1 MSNKKYN
8 SFFASN
14 VPQNSVLTEPLP
26 RPKYD
31 FAVAFPDPDH
41 FPMGDLHES
50 LGEALKD
57 QGRDLVFYPHPQ
69 GLLEFRELVCEKIKE
84 NRGID
89 VGPQNVI
96 ITAGSGQSINLIT
109 QLFINPGDTIV
120 SEKFTYTGALR
131 VFERFGAKMA
141 GVEMDDEGMLPEYLE
156 NKLIELKNN
165 GISPKFIY
173 TIPTFQNPVGTDMSF
188 ERKKEILAISQKY
201 QIPLFEDDCYAD
213 LRFEGENH
221 PAIAS
226 LKGSDNVVY
235 SGSFSKILA
244 PGLRLGWIVA
254 PDTFLPYLMAVNP
267 GTPPSQFTILS
278 ALYFLKKNM
287 EDHIAGLCN
296 MFRGKRDCM
305 LGAIGEFMGSE
316 VEIIAPKG
324 GLYLWLKFPENVDL
338 EPILP
343 IAREKGVIFGLG
355 NTFSTEGKANNFIR
369 LCYGYHNLE
378 DTVSGIE
385 LLANIFR
392 EQGLLKS

>member
-1 MSNKKYN
+1 MSDKKYN
-8 SFFASN
+8 SFFANN
-14 VPQNSVLTEPLP
+14 VPQNSVLNEPLP

-41 FPMGDLHES
+41 FPIGDLHES

-69 GLLEFRELVCEKIKE
+69 GLLEFRELVCKKIKD

-120 SEKFTYTGALR
+120 SEQFTYTGALR

-141 GVEMDDEGMLPEYLE
+141 GVEMDVEGMVPESLKS
-156 NKLIELKNN
+156 KLIELENS
-165 GISPKFIY
+165 GITPKFIY

-188 ERKKEILAISQKY
+188 ERKKEILAISQEF

-213 LRFEGENH
+213 LRFEGDNY

-226 LKGSDNVVY
+226 LQGADNVIY

-278 ALYFLKKNM
+278 AFYFLKKNM
-287 EDHIAGLCN
+287 DEHIAGLCN

-324 GLYLWLKFPENVDL
+324 GLYLWLKFPEDLDL

-355 NTFSTEGKANNFIR
+355 NTFSTGKKANNYIR
-369 LCYGYHNLE
+369 LCYGYHNLD

-385 LLANIFR
+385 LLSNIFR

>member
-1 MSNKKYN
+1 MKDKKYN
-8 SFFASN
+8 SFFANN
-14 VPQNSVLTEPLP
+14 VPQNSVINEPLP

-41 FPMGDLHES
+41 FPIGELHQS

-69 GLLEFRELVCEKIKE
+69 GLLEFRQLVCKKVKE

-89 VGPQNVI
+89 VGPENII

-109 QLFINPGDTIV
+109 QLFVDPGDTIV
-120 SEKFTYTGALR
+120 SEKFTYSGALR
-131 VFERFGAKMA
+131 VFERFGAQMA
-141 GVEMDDEGMLPEYLE
+141 GVDMDSEGMIPDSLT
-156 NKLIELKNN
+156 NKIEELQTK
-165 GISPKFIY
+165 GITPKFIY
-173 TIPTFQNPVGTDMSF
+173 TIPTFQNPVGSDMSF
-188 ERKKEILAISQKY
+188 QRKKEILAISKKF

-213 LRFEGENH
+213 LRFEGDNH

-226 LKGSDNVVY
+226 LPETDNVLY

-267 GTPPSQFTILS
+267 GTTPSQFTILS
-278 ALYFLKKNM
+278 ALYFLRENM
-287 EDHIAGLCN
+287 NEHIEGLTN

-305 LGAIGEFMGSE
+305 LGAIGEYFGSE

-324 GLYLWLKFPENVDL
+324 GLYLWLKFPEHVDVD
-338 EPILP
+338 PILP
-343 IAREKGVIFGLG
+343 IAREKGVIYGLG
-355 NTFSTEGKANNFIR
+355 NTFSTGDNANNYIR

-378 DTVSGIE
+378 DTVAGIE
-385 LLANIFR
+385 LLSNVFR
-392 EQGLLKS
+392 EQGILKS